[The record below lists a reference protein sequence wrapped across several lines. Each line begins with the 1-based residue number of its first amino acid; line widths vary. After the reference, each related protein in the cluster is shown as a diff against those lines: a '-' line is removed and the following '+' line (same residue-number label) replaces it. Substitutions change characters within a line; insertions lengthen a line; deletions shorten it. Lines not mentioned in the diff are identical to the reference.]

1 MHVKE
6 ANAAFIRLTI
16 SENANRVG
24 VAQVYAVGYIHSV
37 FANEDNVDER
47 SAFAVP
53 ATILNATLR
62 IMG

>member
-37 FANEDNVDER
+37 FANEDIMLM
-47 SAFAVP
+47 SVP
-53 ATILNATLR
+53 LLQFLR
-62 IMG
+62 QS